1 LEFEVIE
8 NQVIN
13 KAFKTIKKY
22 NPKNNINYDELG
34 KIIFEYK
41 DEAFPELKEKNRVE
55 LSHELIFSTIMT
67 KLRQKTFK
75 KLGKLIANITVN
87 TFHKFFRLTLWKKCC
102 EMMQQ
107 HERNAGITQSAKKR
121 GADSTKDS
129 SLDKQTDTSR
139 KQKIVEKLQLSLN
152 RCKEYLTDW
161 IGKGYSSP

>member
-1 LEFEVIE
+1 
-8 NQVIN
+8 
-13 KAFKTIKKY
+13 
-22 NPKNNINYDELG
+22 
-34 KIIFEYK
+34 
-41 DEAFPELKEKNRVE
+41 
-55 LSHELIFSTIMT
+55 LSRGLIFSTIMT
-67 KLRQKTFK
+67 KLQQKTSK
-75 KLGKLIANITVN
+75 KLGKLIANMTVN
-87 TFHKFFRLTLWKKCC
+87 TFHKCFRSTLWKKRC